1 MHILVNIHC
10 IQCIEFLSVA
20 SVPASLNELK
30 ESLKVCVSQH
40 IMFHT
45 IKCKT
50 HSAELIHSF
59 SVTGFPFNLNSWH
72 QRKHR
77 RREKIQRKE
86 ISYPTLRH
94 MLSTQLNPGHK
105 SLNSWNTKSRTLLLI
120 SRITSEM

>member
-1 MHILVNIHC
+1 MRILVNIHC

-50 HSAELIHSF
+50 HLVELIHSF

-77 RREKIQRKE
+77 RRVKIQRKE

-94 MLSTQLNPGHK
+94 MLSTQLNPRHK